1 MVVPK
6 RPSANLRASLFN
18 IMTPASSVLLRA
30 HRCIG
35 SIQMSRA
42 AAAAAVAYTASTTND
57 TTSRFISYVA
67 LRSSVTPLITSN
79 VSRKEFLKQQMDYH
93 AARIKEHTAEVK
105 EHESQYNALQADLK
119 SIDDEADD

>member
-1 MVVPK
+1 MLSP
-6 RPSANLRASLFN
+6 AS
-18 IMTPASSVLLRA
+18 SSVLLRA

-42 AAAAAVAYTASTTND
+42 AAAVAYTASTTND
-57 TTSRFISYVA
+57 TTSRCISYVA

-79 VSRKEFLKQQMDYH
+79 VSKKEFLKQQMDYH
-93 AARIKEHTAEVK
+93 AAMIKEHTAEVK

-119 SIDDEADD
+119 NIDDEADD